1 MKIADRFQ
9 FRPVLPALAPEIHR
23 LYLDSPTYFNL
34 IGMEVP
40 SLADVERELEVLE
53 HDPRRRASLLEQ
65 DGEVVGYLD
74 YKLTYPEDGA
84 ATISL
89 LLIRES
95 LQGQGLGARA
105 LGELEARLRGEVGR
119 LFAVVYGD
127 NPVARHFWSRQG
139 FAHLRD
145 SGPSL
150 SWYVKDLA

>member
-1 MKIADRFQ
+1 MKIVSCLH
-9 FRPVLPALAPEIHR
+9 FRPAQLASAPEIHH
-23 LYLDSPTYFNL
+23 LYSNSPTYFHL

-40 SLADVERELEVLE
+40 TLSDVERELEVLE
-53 HDPRRRASLLEQ
+53 QDPRRRVLLLER

-74 YKLTYPEDGA
+74 YKLPYPEEGA

-89 LLIRES
+89 LLIRED

-105 LGELEARLRGEVGR
+105 LGELESQIKGQVGR

-127 NPVARHFWSRQG
+127 NPAARRFWLRQG

-145 SGPSL
+145 GGPSL
-150 SWYVKDLA
+150 SWYVKELI